1 MIIEYSVENFKSIK
15 EEQILSLVK
24 NSSNE
29 YPHNYFDS
37 KAPVTP
43 ELLKTAVI
51 YGANASGKTSLLKS
65 LFHMQEIIEDS
76 FKKDIDEP
84 INVIPFRFCPI
95 SRVKPTTFNIIFVV
109 NLPNSENIM
118 QPTKVE
124 YGFSADQKIVFEE
137 WLSVYPK
144 SREQSWFHRIYD
156 EEKKEYKWTD
166 SAIFK
171 GEKSTWKKNTRSD
184 QLFLSTAVHLNSEQL
199 KPIYNALTDNIKI
212 VGGDRIDNKVTKEAC
227 KSHGAIK
234 ELILS
239 LLKQADIDVQD
250 IIFKKPNIKNI
261 KFPKGLPVE
270 LQNRITK
277 DILEE
282 DEVYFVHTDSQGG
295 KVEIVLSEESD
306 GTQKIFE
313 FASLIFLTLGNGGTL
328 VIDEFNKSLHPDLV
342 RYLVKIFNS
351 KENFKNG
358 QLIFTTHETSILR
371 KDLLRRDQIWFCEKN
386 KLMETNLYPLTDF
399 SPHKERDDIEEC
411 YLYGR
416 YGGKP
421 IIDEFQF
428 PIQEILKYEEFI
440 DGKSK

>member
-1 MIIEYSVENFKSIK
+1 M
-15 EEQILSLVK
+15 
-24 NSSNE
+24 
-29 YPHNYFDS
+29 
-37 KAPVTP
+37 
-43 ELLKTAVI
+43 
-51 YGANASGKTSLLKS
+51 
-65 LFHMQEIIEDS
+65 
-76 FKKDIDEP
+76 
-84 INVIPFRFCPI
+84 
-95 SRVKPTTFNIIFVV
+95 
-109 NLPNSENIM
+109 
-118 QPTKVE
+118 
-124 YGFSADQKIVFEE
+124 
-137 WLSVYPK
+137 
-144 SREQSWFHRIYD
+144 
-156 EEKKEYKWTD
+156 
-166 SAIFK
+166 
-171 GEKSTWKKNTRSD
+171 
-184 QLFLSTAVHLNSEQL
+184 
-199 KPIYNALTDNIKI
+199 
-212 VGGDRIDNKVTKEAC
+212 
-227 KSHGAIK
+227 
-234 ELILS
+234 
-239 LLKQADIDVQD
+239 
-250 IIFKKPNIKNI
+250 
-261 KFPKGLPVE
+261 E